1 MTKSKPKT
9 AKAKSIGVDA
19 HTHVADSRT
28 NIPSRETSRY
38 AEEPTGK
45 VSYPRDPSL
54 DPQLVWKGKDEQDS
68 HDFEIP
74 IVPIHVQEKV
84 HPQAIINDLQARSRQ
99 ARPADNLFADFNGL
113 DDDQKKLD
121 FYQHEQHWTNRL
133 ILGDSLLA
141 MNSLAEQER
150 LRGKVQCIYFDPP
163 YGIKFG
169 SNWQMSTR
177 KRDVKDAK
185 AEDLCRQPEQVKAF
199 RDTWELGIH
208 SYLTYLR
215 DRLTVA
221 RELLT
226 ETGSIFVQIGDE
238 NVHLVRCL
246 LDEVFGAENFVVSFI
261 VKKKGGTTPTDPVN
275 DYLLWVAKKRE
286 NLKIR
291 KLYTRRKSPGSGSKY
306 TSLIDLQGNTHP
318 IAKLS
323 ENEIDLM
330 TSQGCKY
337 ARTDW
342 PLLSQ
347 DVSERSR
354 DFVWNGQSYPCA
366 RGRHWTY
373 DPDTQMQKLAIAN
386 RLNTSVKRLS
396 GIVYW
401 DDWPYETRSNL
412 WDDTGAQQGLIY
424 VVQSST
430 KIIERCVLMTTDP
443 GDLVLDPTCGAG
455 TTAYVAEQWGRRW
468 ITIDTSRVA
477 LTLTRTRLMAAKFPY
492 YIPTDSAEGRKK
504 LREIGHE
511 VNSDSTSSRPDLHQ
525 GFVYKTA
532 SRIKLETIV
541 DNPDIAEGMTR
552 EQIDAA
558 IRKHADSETLYDQP
572 YEDKQRIRV
581 TGPFT
586 VESLSSHR
594 EISPVHEIA
603 ADTPSPT
610 KLDPGNYLQTIF
622 ANLQE
627 TGVKGMTVDQRIGF
641 SRLTPY
647 AGHYIHAEG
656 ETDQGLAVRVSV
668 GPELGTVGYDWV
680 KRAADEAMN
689 GSGCDVLLICAF
701 HFDAGVHQQ
710 TEDLRKEYRFGKLKA
725 LPIRMNPDMA
735 MFGDTAGQE
744 LLKKTSKA
752 NLFSVFGEP
761 DITISKPDGKIV
773 VTVNG
778 VDVFD
783 PATGEVRSGDADDI
797 AAWFIDTN
805 YDGDSFFVRHAYFLG
820 VNDPYEKLKK
830 ALRADIDEAEWANIY
845 SAESVPF
852 DPPETGRFAV
862 KVINHHGDEV
872 LKVYTATPVL

>member
-1 MTKSKPKT
+1 MAKTRKTTKSV
-9 AKAKSIGVDA
+9 AVDS
-19 HTHVADSRT
+19 HTHVADTRS

-45 VSYPRDPSL
+45 VAYPRDPSL

-68 HDFEIP
+68 HDFKIP

-169 SNWQMSTR
+169 SNWQVSTR

-215 DRLTVA
+215 DRITVA

-238 NVHLVRCL
+238 NVHLVRWL
-246 LDEVFGAENFVVSFI
+246 LDEVFGRENYVCQINVRKTGNQKGDTLESITDYILFYAKNRSS
-261 VKKKGGTTPTDPVN
+261 VKYRSLFAKRDINSDEYEANPLTSGGTFQTQIYEVEYHEKRFKPGIGNSWKVN
-275 DYLLWVAKKRE
+275 EAGMNRLIYAERLIVGKNQIRFKRF
-286 NLKIR
+286 
-291 KLYTRRKSPGSGSKY
+291 GSDFGYK
-306 TSLIDLQGNTHP
+306 
-318 IAKLS
+318 
-323 ENEIDLM
+323 
-330 TSQGCKY
+330 
-337 ARTDW
+337 ART
-342 PLLSQ
+342 
-347 DVSERSR
+347 
-354 DFVWNGQSYPCA
+354 N
-366 RGRHWTY
+366 
-373 DPDTQMQKLAIAN
+373 N
-386 RLNTSVKRLS
+386 
-396 GIVYW
+396 
-401 DDWPYETRSNL
+401 
-412 WDDTGAQQGLIY
+412 WDDTGGASQLIF
-424 VVQSST
+424 VVQTSN
-430 KIIERCVLMTTDP
+430 KVIERCILMTTDP

-477 LTLTRTRLMAAKFPY
+477 LTLARTRLMAAKFPY
-492 YIPTDSAEGRKK
+492 YLPTDSAEGRTK
-504 LREIGHE
+504 LRELGHD
-511 VNSDSTSSRPDLHQ
+511 VVSDSPTSRPDLHQ
-525 GFVYKTA
+525 GFVYKTVPHVTLKSIA
-532 SRIKLETIV
+532 N
-541 DNPDIAEGMTR
+541 NPDIVEGMTR

-581 TGPFT
+581 TGPCT

-594 EISPVHEIA
+594 EITPVHEIA
-603 ADTPSPT
+603 PDTPSPS

-641 SRLTPY
+641 TRLTPY

-744 LLKKTSKA
+744 LLKKTAKA

-761 DITISKPDGKIV
+761 DITISRPEGKIV

-797 AAWFIDTN
+797 AVWFIDTN
-805 YDGDSFFVRHAYFLG
+805 YNGQSFFVRHAYFLG
-820 VNDPYEKLKK
+820 SNDPYEKLKK
-830 ALRADIDEAEWANIY
+830 ALRADIDETEWANLY

-872 LKVYTATPVL
+872 LKVYSS